1 MTAAATVS
9 RALYDEVA
17 RVGRAMGYAP
27 VVSATGRDGA
37 RVPIFALL
45 HLLDDLRRQSGDP
58 DIGLRIGRLLNPA
71 CFAVTGYLVMAGPTL
86 LDALPRIS
94 KFQRLVAD
102 GVELGIDLDDR
113 ALHLGW
119 RFAAADH
126 PREFIDLLMAGV
138 RYFGVW
144 LLGDEP
150 PLFEVRFTYPQPVS
164 IDLHREIFGTGVAF
178 GQRQDGFALERRWLR
193 APFCTADAS
202 LVPLLESHA
211 AQLLAALRRDGGL
224 AAISQAIVELIPAG
238 NVSLGA
244 VAARLGKSARTLQR
258 ELRAHRTT
266 FNRLLQELRMELAND
281 HLAHSDMSLQDIA
294 VRLGY
299 REQSSFCHAYR
310 QWTGRAP
317 GEARRAAG

>member
-1 MTAAATVS
+1 MTATATVS
-9 RALYDEVA
+9 RALYGEVC
-17 RVGRAMGYAP
+17 RIGRAMGYP
-27 VVSATGRDGA
+27 SVSSTADGDRT
-37 RVPIFALL
+37 RVPLFALL
-45 HLLDDLRRQSGDP
+45 RVLEDLRRQGGDD

-102 GVELGIDLDDR
+102 GVELGIALDDR
-113 ALHLGW
+113 ALRLTWH
-119 RFAAADH
+119 FITVEQ
-126 PREFIDLLMAGV
+126 PRAFIDLLMAGV

-150 PLFEVRFTYPQPVS
+150 PLIDVAFSYEKPACT
-164 IDLHREIFGTGVAF
+164 DLHRELFGSGVRF
-178 GQRQDGFALERRWLR
+178 GARHDGFALDRAWLR

-202 LVPLLESHA
+202 LVPLLESYA

-224 AAISQAIVELIPAG
+224 AGISQAMVELIPTG
-238 NVSLGA
+238 DVSVAA
-244 VAARLGKSARTLQR
+244 VAARFGKSARTLQR
-258 ELRAHRTT
+258 QLRANRTT
-266 FNRLLQELRMELAND
+266 FNRLLQELRMDLAND
-281 HLAHSDMSLQDIA
+281 HLARSDLSLYDIA
-294 VRLGY
+294 LRLGY

-317 GEARRAAG
+317 GDARRAAG